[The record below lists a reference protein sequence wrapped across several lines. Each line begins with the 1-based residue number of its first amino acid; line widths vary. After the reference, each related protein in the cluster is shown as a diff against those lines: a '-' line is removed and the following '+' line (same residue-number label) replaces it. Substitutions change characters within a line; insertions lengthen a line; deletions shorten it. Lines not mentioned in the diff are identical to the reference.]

1 MKNLKDF
8 SEEMI
13 EKMID
18 NVISSSMINDY
29 EFSYDGDFYWCDDCD
44 DNTIEICNTSVNDN
58 LICVTLQFNPATNR
72 MHIEGVDI
80 IEEDAEDGEY
90 LTYAEWKKY
99 IKKFNA

>member
-8 SEEMI
+8 GEEMI

-18 NVISSSMINDY
+18 NVICSSMINDY
-29 EFSYDGDFYWCDDCD
+29 EFSYDGEYNWCD
-44 DNTIEICNTSVNDN
+44 DNTIEIWNTSVNDN

-72 MHIEGVDI
+72 MHIEGVDVF
-80 IEEDAEDGEY
+80 EEDAEDGEY